1 MTTEN
6 KNIQYKEY
14 YDHKKRSCLSSVEI
28 CNHQLN
34 TNPQLAII
42 IQIYMEQLEGL
53 ASLSS
58 EYLVSQL
65 KKSLYDLK

>member
-6 KNIQYKEY
+6 KNIQYKEC

-42 IQIYMEQLEGL
+42 IQIYMEQLE
-53 ASLSS
+53 
-58 EYLVSQL
+58 EWIF
-65 KKSLYDLK
+65 